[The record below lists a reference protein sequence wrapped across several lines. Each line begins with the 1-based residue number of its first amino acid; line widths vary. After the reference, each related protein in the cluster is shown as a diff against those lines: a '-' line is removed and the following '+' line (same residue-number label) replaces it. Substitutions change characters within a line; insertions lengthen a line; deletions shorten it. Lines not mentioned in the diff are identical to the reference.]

1 MAASDPHP
9 RSDPRARSTS
19 GWLEAAPLADR
30 LEEEIVRAERQGSEL
45 SCLLVVI
52 ESLQEMEHRY
62 GCDLGEQALS
72 HLARALRGELR
83 RFDQVGRPSERELLV
98 VLPNADSTRG
108 EIVARRA
115 LGRLRTIK
123 IETDGERRTL
133 PISIG
138 LAAWRTGLSASKLLA
153 AARAAA
159 GTDEGG
165 GESEEEQPGGRA
177 GGDQQRQG
185 EQSQG
190 QGTHRPSA
198 QSA

>member
-19 GWLEAAPLADR
+19 GWLEATALADR

-52 ESLQEMEHRY
+52 ESLQEMERRY
-62 GCDLGEQALS
+62 GADLGEQALS

-83 RFDQVGRPSERELLV
+83 RFDQVGRPSGRELLV

-123 IETDGERRTL
+123 IEADGVRRTL

-159 GTDEGG
+159 GTDDGG
-165 GESEEEQPGGRA
+165 GETEEEQPGGRA
-177 GGDQQRQG
+177 GGEQQRQV
-185 EQSQG
+185 EPLPD
-190 QGTHRPSA
+190 RPSA
-198 QSA
+198 